1 MQKRRVGKTSLEVT
15 TFGLGTFPLG
25 ATQYGVSVDERQSV
39 LQTAWDAGVRYF
51 DTAPIYGRGASER
64 AVGDAMRSRPRSDWI
79 LSTKVGRLLKP
90 KAEWRT
96 PVAEGAMPFHDEFDY
111 SYDGIMRSFE
121 HSLQRLGLAKID
133 ILLAHD
139 LGAVQH
145 GQDGYREALGILRKS
160 GYRALDELRSSG
172 TVDAIGLG
180 VNETQPCLDVLEFGD
195 WDVFLLAGRYTL
207 LEQAPLDTLLPLCR
221 NRRTSLIVGG
231 AFNSGILAG
240 RDTYNY
246 AQPPQSVLDR
256 VEALKSVCGRH
267 GVALQAAAIQFPLG
281 HSAVASVIP
290 GPRSAKELAEN
301 LAMMGYPIPTEF
313 WRELQTTGL
322 LRADAPVPS
331 TPLSCS
337 EAAL

>member
-281 HSAVASVIP
+281 HSAVASAIP
-290 GPRSAKELAEN
+290 PSPRSSPA
-301 LAMMGYPIPTEF
+301 P
-313 WRELQTTGL
+313 GL
-322 LRADAPVPS
+322 PRNWPRISP
-331 TPLSCS
+331 
-337 EAAL
+337 